1 MTSSSQDEA
10 ARIEL
15 CGFALVLKGS
25 MKLKEICVARSTR
38 GPEDGI
44 RKDFDCFPSPELPE
58 LNDFGP
64 NLVEWP

>member
-10 ARIEL
+10 ALIEL

-25 MKLKEICVARSTR
+25 MKLKEICVARSTN

-44 RKDFDCFPSPELPE
+44 RKDFDYFPSPELPFIKQ
-58 LNDFGP
+58 NGMT
-64 NLVEWP
+64 LVLI